1 MVDDSN
7 VNLPNITTPENSPFL
22 SEIHITEEQVFDH
35 LSTLDISKAS
45 GPEGVGARLLKSAAR
60 ELSKPLAQLFS
71 KSLQT
76 STFPDIWKIASVVPV
91 FKNGVKDLIQ
101 KYRPISLLS
110 NIGKSMER
118 CVFKH
123 LYNYLIESQL
133 ITCFQSGFRPGDS
146 ATNQLLH
153 LTNIFGKAID
163 DGKEI
168 RVMFFDIRRA
178 FDIVWHAGFSHKLQK
193 IGIRGP
199 LLKWFKSYLSD
210 WKQKATIGGCSSR
223 LLNIRAGV
231 PQDPYLVLCYF
242 LFSSTI

>member
-1 MVDDSN
+1 
-7 VNLPNITTPENSPFL
+7 
-22 SEIHITEEQVFDH
+22 
-35 LSTLDISKAS
+35 
-45 GPEGVGARLLKSAAR
+45 
-60 ELSKPLAQLFS
+60 
-71 KSLQT
+71 
-76 STFPDIWKIASVVPV
+76 
-91 FKNGVKDLIQ
+91 
-101 KYRPISLLS
+101 
-110 NIGKSMER
+110 MER

-199 LLKWFKSYLSD
+199 LLKWFKVICL
-210 WKQKATIGGCSSR
+210 IGNRKLQLG
-223 LLNIRAGV
+223 GV
-231 PQDPYLVLCYF
+231 RRDY
-242 LFSSTI
+242 